1 MIRLICLFIMFTGFV
16 FSQKKEAFV
25 GKLVYSVQI
34 ADTAFQKFIPATQMV
49 VYTNDTIIRIENVT
63 DQLGKQVIIKHMELN
78 KSYLLLETPIDNFA
92 IQTDHSDSLFR
103 KKESKYTFE
112 KKWFKKKVGGV
123 RANKLLVSHPDFKE
137 PKEYLYLKKYSPKYI
152 NTFEDFPGL
161 PVHYYIITMDG
172 VYEYKL
178 ISIEEMV
185 PPKDLFGI
193 PSDYKRVTFNEFLD
207 IMLQFQGGEETE

>member
-1 MIRLICLFIMFTGFV
+1 MIRLSFFFILFTSFV

-34 ADTAFQKFIPATQMV
+34 TDTAFQKFIPATQMV
-49 VYTNDTIIRIENVT
+49 VYTNDTITRIENVT
-63 DQLGKQVIIKHMELN
+63 DQLGKQAIIKHMELN

-92 IQTDHSDSLFR
+92 IQTDHTDSLFR

-123 RANKLLVSHPDFKE
+123 RANRLLVSHPDFKE

-178 ISIEEMV
+178 ISIEEML
-185 PPKDLFGI
+185 PPKDLFGV
-193 PSDYKRVTFNEFLD
+193 PSNYKRVTFNEFLD
-207 IMLQFQGGEETE
+207 IMLQLQGGGEEE

>member
-1 MIRLICLFIMFTGFV
+1 MIRLSFFFILFTSFV

-34 ADTAFQKFIPATQMV
+34 TDTAFQKFIPATQMV
-49 VYTNDTIIRIENVT
+49 VYTNDTITRIENVT
-63 DQLGKQVIIKHMELN
+63 DQLGKQAIIKHMEMN
-78 KSYLLLETPIDNFA
+78 KSYLLLETPFDNFA
-92 IQTDHSDSLFR
+92 IQTDHTDSLFR

-123 RANKLLVSHPDFKE
+123 RANRLMVSHPDFKE

-178 ISIEEMV
+178 ISIEEML
-185 PPKDLFGI
+185 PPKDLFGV

-207 IMLQFQGGEETE
+207 IMLQYQGGGEEE

>member
-1 MIRLICLFIMFTGFV
+1 MIRLSFFFILFTSFV

-34 ADTAFQKFIPATQMV
+34 TDTAFQKFIPATQMV
-49 VYTNDTIIRIENVT
+49 VFTNDTITRIENIT
-63 DQLGKQVIIKHMELN
+63 DQLGKQAIIKHMELN

-92 IQTDHSDSLFR
+92 IQTDHTDSLFR

-123 RANKLLVSHPDFKE
+123 RANRLLVSHPDFKE

-178 ISIEEMV
+178 ISIEEV
-185 PPKDLFGI
+185 LPPKDLFGV
-193 PSDYKRVTFNEFLD
+193 PSNYKRVTFNEFLD
-207 IMLQFQGGEETE
+207 IMLQLQGGGEEE

>member
-1 MIRLICLFIMFTGFV
+1 MIRLSFFFILFTSFV

-34 ADTAFQKFIPATQMV
+34 TDTAFQKFIPATQMV
-49 VYTNDTIIRIENVT
+49 VYTNDTITRIENVT
-63 DQLGKQVIIKHMELN
+63 DQLGKQAIIKHMELN

-92 IQTDHSDSLFR
+92 IQTDHTDSLFR

-123 RANKLLVSHPDFKE
+123 RANRLLVSHPDFKE

-178 ISIEEMV
+178 ISIEEML
-185 PPKDLFGI
+185 PPKDLFGV
-193 PSDYKRVTFNEFLD
+193 PSNYKRVTFNEFLD
-207 IMLQFQGGEETE
+207 IMLQLQGGGEGE

>member
-1 MIRLICLFIMFTGFV
+1 MIRLSFFFILFTSFV

-34 ADTAFQKFIPATQMV
+34 TDTAFQKFIPATQMV
-49 VYTNDTIIRIENVT
+49 VYTNDTITRIENVT
-63 DQLGKQVIIKHMELN
+63 DQLGKQAIIKHMELN

-92 IQTDHSDSLFR
+92 IQTDHTDSLFR

-123 RANKLLVSHPDFKE
+123 RANRLLVSHPDFKE

-178 ISIEEMV
+178 ISMEEMV
-185 PPKDLFGI
+185 PPKDLFGV

-207 IMLQFQGGEETE
+207 IMLQLQGGGEEE

>member
-1 MIRLICLFIMFTGFV
+1 MFTGFV

>member
-1 MIRLICLFIMFTGFV
+1 MIRLSFFFILFTSFV

-34 ADTAFQKFIPATQMV
+34 TDTAFQKFIPATQMV
-49 VYTNDTIIRIENVT
+49 VYTNDTITRIENVT
-63 DQLGKQVIIKHMELN
+63 DQLGKQAIIKHMELN

-92 IQTDHSDSLFR
+92 IQTDHTDSLFR

-112 KKWFKKKVGGV
+112 KKWLKKKVGGI
-123 RANKLLVSHPDFKE
+123 RANRLLVSHPDFKE

-178 ISIEEMV
+178 ISIEEML
-185 PPKDLFGI
+185 PPKDLFGV
-193 PSDYKRVTFNEFLD
+193 PSNYKRVTFNEFLD
-207 IMLQFQGGEETE
+207 IMLQLQGGGEGE

>member
-1 MIRLICLFIMFTGFV
+1 MIRLSFFFILFTSFV

-34 ADTAFQKFIPATQMV
+34 TDTAFQKFIPATQMV
-49 VYTNDTIIRIENVT
+49 VYTNDTITRIENVT
-63 DQLGKQVIIKHMELN
+63 DQLGKQAIIKHMELN

-92 IQTDHSDSLFR
+92 IQTDHTDSLFR

-123 RANKLLVSHPDFKE
+123 RANRLLVSHPDFKE

-178 ISIEEMV
+178 ISMEEML
-185 PPKDLFGI
+185 PPKDLFGV

-207 IMLQFQGGEETE
+207 IMLQLQGGGEEE

>member
-1 MIRLICLFIMFTGFV
+1 MIRLSFFFILFTSFV

-34 ADTAFQKFIPATQMV
+34 TDTAFQKFIPATQMV
-49 VYTNDTIIRIENVT
+49 VYTNDTITRIENVT
-63 DQLGKQVIIKHMELN
+63 DQLGKQAIIKHMELN

-92 IQTDHSDSLFR
+92 IQTDHTDSLFR

-112 KKWFKKKVGGV
+112 KKWFKKKVGGI
-123 RANKLLVSHPDFKE
+123 RANRLLVSHPDFKE

-178 ISIEEMV
+178 ISMEEML
-185 PPKDLFGI
+185 PPKDLFGV

-207 IMLQFQGGEETE
+207 IMLQLQGGGEEE

>member
-1 MIRLICLFIMFTGFV
+1 MIRLSFFFILFTSFV

-34 ADTAFQKFIPATQMV
+34 TDTAFQKFIPATQMV
-49 VYTNDTIIRIENVT
+49 VYTNDTITRIENVT
-63 DQLGKQVIIKHMELN
+63 DQLGKQAIIKHMELN

-92 IQTDHSDSLFR
+92 IQTDHTDSLFR

-112 KKWFKKKVGGV
+112 KKWLKKKVGGV
-123 RANKLLVSHPDFKE
+123 RANRLLVSHPDFKE

-178 ISIEEMV
+178 ISMEEML
-185 PPKDLFGI
+185 PPKDLFGV

-207 IMLQFQGGEETE
+207 IMLQLQGGGEEE

>member
-1 MIRLICLFIMFTGFV
+1 MIRLSFFFILFTSFV

-34 ADTAFQKFIPATQMV
+34 TDTAFQKFIPATQMV
-49 VYTNDTIIRIENVT
+49 VYTNDTITRIENVT
-63 DQLGKQVIIKHMELN
+63 DQLGKQAIIKHMELN

-92 IQTDHSDSLFR
+92 IQTDHTDSLFR

-112 KKWFKKKVGGV
+112 KKWLKKKVGGI
-123 RANKLLVSHPDFKE
+123 RANRLLVSHPDFKE

-178 ISIEEMV
+178 ISIEEML
-185 PPKDLFGI
+185 PPKDLFGV
-193 PSDYKRVTFNEFLD
+193 PSNYKRVTFNEFLD
-207 IMLQFQGGEETE
+207 IMLQLQGGGEEE

>member
-1 MIRLICLFIMFTGFV
+1 MIRLSFFFILFTSFV

-34 ADTAFQKFIPATQMV
+34 TDTAFKKFIPATQMV
-49 VYTNDTIIRIENVT
+49 VYTNDTITRIENVT
-63 DQLGKQVIIKHMELN
+63 DQLGKQSIIKHMELN
-78 KSYLLLETPIDNFA
+78 KSYLLLETPIDNYA
-92 IQTDHSDSLFR
+92 IQTDHTDSLFR

-123 RANKLLVSHPDFKE
+123 RANRLLVSHPDFKE

-178 ISIEEMV
+178 ISKEEML
-185 PPKDLFGI
+185 PPKDLFGV

-207 IMLQFQGGEETE
+207 IMLQLQGGGEEE

>member
-1 MIRLICLFIMFTGFV
+1 MIRLSFFFILFTSFV

-34 ADTAFQKFIPATQMV
+34 TDTAFQKFIPATQMV
-49 VYTNDTIIRIENVT
+49 VYTNDTITRIENVT
-63 DQLGKQVIIKHMELN
+63 DQLGKQAIIKHMELN

-92 IQTDHSDSLFR
+92 IQTDHTDSLFR
-103 KKESKYTFE
+103 KKESKYIFE

-123 RANKLLVSHPDFKE
+123 RANRLLVSHPDFKE

-178 ISIEEMV
+178 ISIEEML
-185 PPKDLFGI
+185 PPKDLFGV
-193 PSDYKRVTFNEFLD
+193 PSNYKRVTFNEFLD
-207 IMLQFQGGEETE
+207 IMLQLQGGGEGE

>member
-1 MIRLICLFIMFTGFV
+1 MIRLSFFFILFTSFV

-34 ADTAFQKFIPATQMV
+34 TDTAFQKFIPATQMV
-49 VYTNDTIIRIENVT
+49 VYTNDTITRIENVT
-63 DQLGKQVIIKHMELN
+63 DQLGKQAIIKHMELN

-92 IQTDHSDSLFR
+92 IQTDHTDSLFR

-112 KKWFKKKVGGV
+112 KKWLKKKVGGI
-123 RANKLLVSHPDFKE
+123 RANRLLVSHPDFKE

-178 ISIEEMV
+178 ISMEEML
-185 PPKDLFGI
+185 PPKDLFGV

-207 IMLQFQGGEETE
+207 IMLQLQGGGEEE